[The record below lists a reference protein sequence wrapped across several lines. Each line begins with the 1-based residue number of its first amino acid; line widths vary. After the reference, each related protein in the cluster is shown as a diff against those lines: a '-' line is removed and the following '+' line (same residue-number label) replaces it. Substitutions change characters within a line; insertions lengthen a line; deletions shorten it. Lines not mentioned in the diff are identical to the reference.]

1 MNVTHAKRVAQQ
13 CSIQVSEPTFNS
25 VYFAIVGV
33 HTCTYKDDYFSMR
46 LLYII

>member
-1 MNVTHAKRVAQQ
+1 VAQQ
-13 CSIQVSEPTFNS
+13 GLIQFSEPTFNS

-33 HTCTYKDDYFSMR
+33 HTCTHKEDAFNMM